1 MNHVQTAIDLLRAV
15 VAREDGQDLV
25 EYSLVFA
32 LIAFGSIT
40 GMGHLASGINDVF
53 STVGSTL
60 TTNV

>member
-1 MNHVQTAIDLLRAV
+1 MNPLQTATDIIRALV
-15 VAREDGQDLV
+15 VHEEGQDLV

-40 GMGHLASGINDVF
+40 GMGYLASGINDVF

>member
-1 MNHVQTAIDLLRAV
+1 MNRLQTAIDLLRAV
-15 VAREDGQDLV
+15 VVHDDGQDLV